1 MKKSKKLE
9 PVYRYSES
17 RQQDA
22 ARLMGEGIRQL
33 EAQQKQLDDLL
44 RYRSEYMLKLQSR
57 QSSPQGAVQ
66 LKDFRVFMAKL
77 DQAIELQQQRR
88 DMAEKEYM
96 EKRQQWMVSRTRKR
110 ALGEVMGRH
119 RRREQAVDER
129 REQFEADEIAIRAVL
144 KQGVA

>member
-22 ARLMGEGIRQL
+22 ARLMAEGIRQL
-33 EAQQKQLDDLL
+33 EVQQKQLDDLL
-44 RYRSEYMLKLQSR
+44 RYRSEYMLKLQSH
-57 QSSPQGAVQ
+57 QSAPQGAVQ
-66 LKDFRVFMAKL
+66 LKDFRVFLTKL

-88 DMAEKEYM
+88 QAAEKEYT
-96 EKRQQWMVSRTRKR
+96 EKRQLWMASRTRKR
-110 ALGEVMGRH
+110 AVGEVIGRH
-119 RRREQAVDER
+119 RRREQVLDER
-129 REQFEADEIAIRAVL
+129 REQFEADELAIRAVL